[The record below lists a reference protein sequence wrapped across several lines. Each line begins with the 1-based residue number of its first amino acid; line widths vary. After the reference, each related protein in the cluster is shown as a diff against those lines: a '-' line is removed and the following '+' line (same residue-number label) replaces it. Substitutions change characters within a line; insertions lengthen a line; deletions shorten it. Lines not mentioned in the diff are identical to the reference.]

1 MFENKKIFVFG
12 MARSGYEVSKLL
24 AHYNNEIILVDKKEQ
39 EKEKIKE
46 LEDLNIKVYID
57 EDASKYLDETFDYVI
72 KNPGISNEHELVK
85 KAENLGIS
93 VINEIEVAYH
103 FLPKVKL
110 ICVTGSN
117 GKTTTTT
124 IIYNMIKRYTNNVH
138 MCGNMGIPLSKMI
151 KDIKDNDILVMEISS
166 QQLNNFKDFKP
177 DIAVLTNLIPVHI
190 DFFGNYE
197 NYKNIK
203 KRIFKNFD
211 DKSLAILNLENEDVV
226 ELTKDIKGR
235 KEYFSSKKKT
245 DCYYENN
252 ALYYKNEKVIETKD
266 ILVKGMHNYENI
278 MCAILVMKELG
289 ISNQIICDELK
300 EFTGVEHRIEFV
312 KELNNRKFYN
322 DSKATNTVSTKI
334 ALDSFNTPTILIMG
348 GLDRGHSFDELDDH
362 LKNVKY
368 IICYGQ
374 TKERIKAWSKVDC
387 KVVEN
392 LEEATKKAYELSE
405 PGDTILLS
413 PACASWDQF
422 NSFEERGTLFKEV
435 INKL

>member
-24 AHYNNEIILVDKKEQ
+24 AKYNNEIILVDKKEQ

-46 LEDLNIKVYID
+46 LENLNIKVYID
-57 EDASKYLDETFDYVI
+57 EDASKYLDKTFDYVI

-85 KAENLGIS
+85 KAESLGIS

-197 NYKNIK
+197 SYKNIK

-300 EFTGVEHRIEFV
+300 EFKGVEHRIEFV

>member
-39 EKEKIKE
+39 EQEKIKE
-46 LEDLNIKVYID
+46 LENLNIKVYID

-85 KAENLGIS
+85 KAESLGIS

-124 IIYNMIKRYTNNVH
+124 IIYNMIKRYTSNVH

-226 ELTKDIKGR
+226 ELTNDIKGR

-300 EFTGVEHRIEFV
+300 EFKGVEHRIEFV

-422 NSFEERGTLFKEV
+422 NSFEERGALFKEV

>member
-24 AHYNNEIILVDKKEQ
+24 AKYNNEIILVDKKEQ
-39 EKEKIKE
+39 EQEKIKE
-46 LEDLNIKVYID
+46 LENLNIKVYID
-57 EDASKYLDETFDYVI
+57 EDASKYLDKTFDYVI

-85 KAENLGIS
+85 KAESLGIS

-197 NYKNIK
+197 SYKNIK

-300 EFTGVEHRIEFV
+300 EFKGVEHRIEFV

>member
-24 AHYNNEIILVDKKEQ
+24 AKYNNEIILVDKKEQ

-46 LEDLNIKVYID
+46 LENLNIKVYID
-57 EDASKYLDETFDYVI
+57 EDASKYLDKTFDYVI

-124 IIYNMIKRYTNNVH
+124 IIYNMIKRYTSNVH

>member
-85 KAENLGIS
+85 KAESLGIS

-197 NYKNIK
+197 SYKNIK

-245 DCYYENN
+245 
-252 ALYYKNEKVIETKD
+252 IETKD

-300 EFTGVEHRIEFV
+300 EFKGVEHRIEFV

>member
-12 MARSGYEVSKLL
+12 MARSGYEVAKLL
-24 AHYNNEIILVDKKEQ
+24 RKHNNEIVLVDAKEQ
-39 EKEKIKE
+39 DKEKVEE
-46 LEDLNIKVYID
+46 LENLGVKVHID
-57 EDASKYLDETFDYVI
+57 KDAISYLDSSFDYVV
-72 KNPGISNEHELVK
+72 KNPGISNENELVK
-85 KAENLGIS
+85 KAFEYGIN

-124 IIYNMIKRYTNNVH
+124 IIYNMIKRYTPNCF

-151 KDIKDNDILVMEISS
+151 EEIKENDILVMEISS

-211 DKSLAILNLENEDVV
+211 DNSLAILNLENEDVMN
-226 ELTKDIKGR
+226 LTKDIKGR
-235 KEYFSSKKKT
+235 KEYFSSKRKA
-245 DCYYENN
+245 DCYYENGII
-252 ALYYKNEKVIETKD
+252 YYQNEPIIETKD

-278 MCAILVMKELG
+278 MCAILVMKELN
-289 ISNQIICDELK
+289 IPNNIIKEELETFK
-300 EFTGVEHRIEFV
+300 GVEHRIEFV
-312 KELNNRKFYN
+312 KELNKRKFYN

-334 ALDSFNTPTILIMG
+334 ALDSFDKPTILIMG
-348 GLDRGHSFDELDDH
+348 GLDRGHSFDELNTH
-362 LKNVKY
+362 LEHVKY
-368 IICYGQ
+368 VICYGQ
-374 TKERIKAWSKVDC
+374 TKERIKKWCPKEC
-387 KVVEN
+387 KVVDN
-392 LEEATKKAYELSE
+392 LEEATKKAYELSDK
-405 PGDTILLS
+405 GDIILLS

-422 NSFEERGTLFKEV
+422 NSFEERGTLYKDI

>member
-24 AHYNNEIILVDKKEQ
+24 AKYNNEIILVDKKEQ

-46 LEDLNIKVYID
+46 LENLNIKVYID

-85 KAENLGIS
+85 KAESLGIS

-197 NYKNIK
+197 SYKNIK

-226 ELTKDIKGR
+226 ELTNDIKGR

-300 EFTGVEHRIEFV
+300 EFKGVEHRIEFV

>member
-39 EKEKIKE
+39 EQEKIKE
-46 LEDLNIKVYID
+46 LENLNIKVYID
-57 EDASKYLDETFDYVI
+57 EDASKYLDEKFDYVI

-85 KAENLGIS
+85 KAESLGIS

-300 EFTGVEHRIEFV
+300 EFKGVEHRIEFV